1 MVTLKKSILENQ
13 FFESR
18 DTLVSNKNSLIKI
31 YYIDNFF
38 ENNVNMNHSVF
49 LKFGIFM
56 MFISSTSLIELVTLY
71 EDTYSITL
79 TISQV
84 FLKK

>member
-18 DTLVSNKNSLIKI
+18 DTLVSNKNILHWQ
-31 YYIDNFF
+31 FF
-38 ENNVNMNHSVF
+38 KNNVNMNHSVF
-49 LKFGIFM
+49 FKFGIFM

-71 EDTYSITL
+71 EDTHSITL
-79 TISQV
+79 TISQI